1 MSTTFTIKQVP
12 DDVADALR
20 TRAARNRRSLQRELL
35 LVIEQAAG
43 HVGDAPR
50 LAEPSPA
57 YATGRVGKAGARGV
71 KRAKSASGRA
81 RLTLEELW
89 QRSRALGPSSPAES
103 AAIVRRNRDERNGH

>member
-35 LVIEQAAG
+35 LVIEHAARD
-43 HVGDAPR
+43 VADASR
-50 LAEPSPA
+50 IAEPSPA
-57 YATGRVGKAGARGV
+57 YATDRVGKPGAPGA
-71 KRAKSASGRA
+71 KRAKSARGRGH
-81 RLTLEELW
+81 LTLEELW

-103 AAIVRRNRDERNGH
+103 AAIVRRDRDERHGH